1 VLLRLVCK
9 PAMTNPYAP
18 QSSEPE
24 PFLHVATG
32 FLFPTQL
39 GLFSRQGILDYE
51 ATQRG
56 AGVGIVYEA
65 PTCRADIFVY
75 NDNIAVATGIGDQV
89 IAAFHEAV
97 KGVLALKQGVIYL
110 GSFVR
115 QINARRFDLPALS
128 ADFVIPRGDGEMLL
142 SSLSMVGLRDHF
154 IKIRATVGGEGTLF
168 AGFLDALL
176 WELGGLLAAAVQE
189 AALRFPIVGIVPRE
203 SDDAPAGDTPIRG
216 LYRQISDL
224 SQIARAWESLLH
236 RSQFD
241 ADTARATPPFFNGR
255 SDEEVAAEL
264 GVWQRYVEG
273 QIPTRK
279 QAVEQMLKIVGA
291 YYKRCGMAASH

>member
-1 VLLRLVCK
+1 
-9 PAMTNPYAP
+9 MTDPHAR

-24 PFLHVATG
+24 PFLHVATE
-32 FLFPTQL
+32 FLFPAQL
-39 GLFSRQGILDYE
+39 GLFSRQGIIDHE

-89 IAAFHEAV
+89 VAEFHAAA
-97 KGVLALKQGVIYL
+97 KGVLSAKQGAIYL

-115 QINARRFDLPALS
+115 QINARRLDLPALS
-128 ADFVIPRGDGEMLL
+128 ADFIVPRGDGEMLL

-154 IKIRATVGGEGTLF
+154 IKIRATIGGEGASF
-168 AGFLDALL
+168 AGFSDALM
-176 WELGGLLAAAVQE
+176 WEIGGLLAPAVRE
-189 AALRFPIVGIVPRE
+189 AALRFPSAGIAPRE
-203 SDDAPAGDTPIRG
+203 SDDAPASDTPVRA
-216 LYRQISDL
+216 LYRHVSDL
-224 SQIARAWESLLH
+224 SQIARAWEWLLY
-236 RSQFD
+236 RNRFD

-264 GVWQRYVEG
+264 AVWQRYAEG
-273 QIPTRK
+273 RIPTRK
-279 QAVEQMLKIVGA
+279 QAVEEMLKIIGG
-291 YYKRCGMAASH
+291 YYKRCGITSH